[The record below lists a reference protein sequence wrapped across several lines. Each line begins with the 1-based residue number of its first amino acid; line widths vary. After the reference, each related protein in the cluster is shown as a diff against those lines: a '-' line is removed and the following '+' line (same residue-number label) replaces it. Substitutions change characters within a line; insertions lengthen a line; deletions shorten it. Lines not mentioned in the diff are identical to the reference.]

1 MNILRR
7 RAPDAPPANVV
18 NKIRQWKTKPT
29 RPPVDLMGSGMGVAE
44 QRLIISLATAGIMGV
59 ATAGVVSSYSHM
71 YDWAIANGEPSWRAK
86 LFPISVDGAM
96 VAGSALIYVDTRLG
110 LKRDWAAYLMV
121 TAGVGWSVMANVA
134 HGWVDPIAA
143 KMIAGWPA
151 LVVGAVVELG
161 RRFMQRLRSHADEK
175 RRAALRA
182 ARRAAQSPAPP
193 IEIEAELVEPP
204 KALRPRANEAEASP
218 DRPWLAEPNV
228 QKAMFAYLDLKPT
241 ATGAELDREVGAIFG
256 AAKDYGRKI
265 KRQYEAEHQS

>member
-7 RAPDAPPANVV
+7 RAPDAPTTNIANKMRGWRAPTARLPADPLSN
-18 NKIRQWKTKPT
+18 
-29 RPPVDLMGSGMGVAE
+29 GMGASE
-44 QRLIISLATAGIMGV
+44 QRLIIAMATAGILGV

-71 YDWAIANGEPSWRAK
+71 YDWATANGEPPWRAK

-96 VAGSALIYVDTRLG
+96 VAGSALIYVDSRLG

-161 RRFMQRLRSHADEK
+161 RRFMQRLRNQADER
-175 RRAALRA
+175 RRAAMRA
-182 ARRAAQSPAPP
+182 ARRAASAPAPV
-193 IEIEAELVEPP
+193 EIQEAEIVEPP
-204 KALRPRANEAEASP
+204 RALQGAAETAP
-218 DRPWLAEPNV
+218 LPEWLPAGAGA
-228 QKAMFAYLDLKPT
+228 QAAMYAYLEANPQAKGP
-241 ATGAELDREVGAIFG
+241 ELDREVGTRFG
-256 AAKDYGRKI
+256 TSEGYGRKI
-265 KRQYEAEHQS
+265 RRKWENERGQG